1 MNMVS
6 GGFLLSIKFLARIQ
20 AKGSVLMLAGII
32 FRKEMECYKRLSL
45 IKDIF
50 MANVGRTEVRSTN

>member
-1 MNMVS
+1 MNKVS
-6 GGFLLSIKFLARIQ
+6 GGFLPSIKLLAPTQTRD
-20 AKGSVLMLAGII
+20 SVLTLAATI

-50 MANVGRTEVRSTN
+50 TANVGRTEVRSTN